1 MPPISSGWLRPGSL
15 TSDPFMEK
23 RTVLALALVALV
35 IILTPKLF
43 PGNRA
48 LLPVVTADS
57 STTQLPTGLVKDTP
71 SIAPATAVT
80 NALEKPL
87 TTAISTEEKL
97 VLGDSVAR
105 FGFSN
110 IGAVL
115 EQVSL
120 AGFRDLSKK
129 NGSTLELSAGLT
141 PVLSYR
147 LVTSKDT
154 ISLSDIAFAVTRED
168 DRTVSYHAVVREAQI
183 VIRYSTSPDSFLT
196 RVSGTISRSDSLGEQ
211 RFLLI
216 DLPETLR
223 SFEADTVDD
232 QKHLAFAYSSKT
244 DGAKSLPF
252 GSLDPGERELVSGPL
267 LWVVAKSKYFLVG
280 LLSDEA
286 NPTFAEFS
294 AIGGAKTS
302 STVTHARGTVVNRLT
317 DGGFK
322 FEVYAGPQQWRRLS
336 ALGRE
341 FQNSN
346 PYGGFLQPVV
356 QPFATI
362 VMKILLWMRENLKI
376 SYGWVLIIF
385 GIAVRLILWPLNQ
398 KGMRA
403 SMKMQRIQPELNEV
417 QKRYKSDPPK
427 MQSEMMRVYKEH
439 NMSPFSTFAG
449 CLPLFL
455 PLPVLF
461 ALFYVFGNTIEFRGV
476 PFLWFPDLSQKDPFY
491 IVPLTMGISM
501 FALSL
506 ISMRNTPPNPQT
518 KAMTYIFPVMMTVL
532 FANFAAG
539 LNMYYTIQN
548 LAALPQQW
556 LIANERAKSAIAK
569 T

>member
-1 MPPISSGWLRPGSL
+1 
-15 TSDPFMEK
+15 MEK

-43 PGNRA
+43 PGNRLPPAATPDTSPVTPAPAGSAIPAPTAVGPEPAQKNLSVEA
-48 LLPVVTADS
+48 LPSAAAPVVESAKAGNETSAFVLTS
-57 STTQLPTGLVKDTP
+57 GGAALREVQLG
-71 SIAPATAVT
+71 S
-80 NALEKPL
+80 
-87 TTAISTEEKL
+87 
-97 VLGDSVAR
+97 
-105 FGFSN
+105 
-110 IGAVL
+110 
-115 EQVSL
+115 
-120 AGFRDLSKK
+120 FRDLSPKK
-129 NGSTLELSAGLT
+129 NGAVSLTAGTAPLLSF
-141 PVLSYR
+141 R
-147 LVTSKDT
+147 LVTSRDT
-154 ISLSDIAFAVTRED
+154 IGLSNVAFMTRREG
-168 DRTVSYHAVVREAQI
+168 DRTVTYQGTLKGASI
-183 VIRYSTSPDSFLT
+183 TIRYAISPDSFLAH
-196 RVSGTISRSDSLGEQ
+196 VSGKIAKSDSLGDP

-223 SFEADTVDD
+223 SFEADTTDD
-232 QKHLAFAYSSKT
+232 QRHLAFAYYNK
-244 DGAKSLPF
+244 AKRAESLPF
-252 GSLDPGERELVSGPL
+252 GKLDPGEKDLVAGPFT
-267 LWVVAKSKYFLVG
+267 WVVTKSKYFLVG
-280 LLSDEA
+280 LLSDEKD
-286 NPTFAEFS
+286 PIFAEFS
-294 AIGGAKTS
+294 AVGGVQS
-302 STVTHARGTVVNRLT
+302 SRTVTHAKGTVVTRLA
-317 DGGFK
+317 DGSFT
-322 FEVYAGPQQWRRLS
+322 FDVYAGPQQWRRLT
-336 ALGRE
+336 ALGRD

-385 GIAVRLILWPLNQ
+385 GISVRLILWPLNQ

-403 SMKMQRIQPELNEV
+403 SMKMQRIQPELNEI
-417 QKRYKSDPPK
+417 QKRYKNDPPK

-439 NMSPFSTFAG
+439 DMSPFSTFAG

-455 PLPVLF
+455 PLPILF
-461 ALFYVFGNTIEFRGV
+461 ALFFVFQNTIEFRGV
-476 PFLWFPDLSQKDPFY
+476 PFLWFPDISQKDPFY
-491 IVPLTMGISM
+491 IVPLTMGVSM
-501 FALSL
+501 FVLSW

-556 LIANERAKSAIAK
+556 LIANERAKSTAK